1 MNGIVTNGWA
11 YVWAAYGFTA
21 LVLVAYISTVLQ
33 RARAKE

>member
-1 MNGIVTNGWA
+1 MNGVVTGGWA

-33 RARAKE
+33 RARTKG